1 MLTQYNL
8 KMPHAVY
15 GGENAMDNV
24 TAIIRARGAKKV
36 AMFTDKGIEGAGL
49 FALPEEAV
57 KAAGADYYVLD
68 DLPAEPSY
76 MAVQKLVDEFK
87 HSGADLFVACGGSG
101 MAAAKRARVRAT
113 EESGVKELLDDPGRA
128 QRGVPIV
135 LTPPTA
141 GTGAEVTPNAIVAVP
156 EKELKVGIVN
166 EHMIADYVILDARM
180 IKNLPRKIAAATG
193 VDALAHCIECFTS
206 SKANPFSDLYALEGL
221 DLILNNIE
229 AACDDPEAVDMPIVL
244 YNIPA
249 RTGNALAPATV
260 ARLAQIDN
268 IVGAK
273 DSSGNFT
280 NILAYIDAGNTKKNG
295 KFSTLSGNDQL
306 IIWNLLAGGT
316 GGIAGCA
323 NVYPHTMAS
332 IYDLFMEGRIEEAKA
347 ANASIASFRA
357 CFKYGNPNTIV
368 KTAVAMLGYTVGK
381 CRAPFNQVPE
391 EGIKALEKVLKEN
404 AEKGMC

>member
-1 MLTQYNL
+1 M
-8 KMPHAVY
+8 KAV
-15 GGENAMDNV
+15 E
-24 TAIIRARGAKKV
+24 I
-36 AMFTDKGIEGAGL
+36 KGIIPPIITPMNDDESINVAELRAQVNRQIEG
-49 FALPEEAV
+49 
-57 KAAGADYYVLD
+57 
-68 DLPAEPSY
+68 
-76 MAVQKLVDEFK
+76 
-87 HSGADLFVACGGSG
+87 
-101 MAAAKRARVRAT
+101 
-113 EESGVKELLDDPGRA
+113 GVHAIFCFGTNGEGYILNGKEKELVLRTVIEETNGR
-128 QRGVPIV
+128 VPV
-135 LTPPTA
+135 YA
-141 GTGAEVTPNAIVAVP
+141 GTGCISTKETIEQSKMAQSLGADVLSIITPSF
-156 EKELKVGIVN
+156 
-166 EHMIADYVILDARM
+166 
-180 IKNLPRKIAAATG
+180 AAASQNE
-193 VDALAHCIECFTS
+193 LYEHY
-206 SKANPFSDLYALEGL
+206 KAVA
-221 DLILNNIE
+221 
-229 AACDDPEAVDMPIVL
+229 EAVDMPIVL

-280 NILAYIDAGNTKKNG
+280 NILAYIDAGKSKKNG
-295 KFSTLSGNDQL
+295 TFSTLSGNDQL

-323 NVYPHTMAS
+323 NVYPHVMAS
-332 IYDLFMEGRIEEAKA
+332 IYNLFMEGKIEEAKA

-368 KTAVAMLGYTVGK
+368 KTAVAMLGYNVGK